1 MAEYVLTAL
10 RFDQIV
16 SAPGQQ
22 LEYRRRR
29 RGDVIELAD
38 DEALRLVQA
47 GAVKPVES
55 PTLDDHGDSDDHG
68 DQDDGDDHGDQD
80 DGDDQGEGPPPASVP
95 GPPKKTALV
104 ADWVDYAVA
113 QFESTN
119 GQRGLPRAD
128 AEALTKQ
135 DLIEALT

>member
-38 DEALRLVQA
+38 DEALRLVRA

-55 PTLDDHGDSDDHG
+55 PTLDDHGDS
-68 DQDDGDDHGDQD
+68 DDHGDQD